1 MAANPPSK
9 IRPSQ
14 RDDAGRNP
22 RLLVV
27 EDSTAA
33 IQEFR
38 AHLGAAFNLTEA
50 LDCGLAV
57 KIAHD
62 AFESGQPF
70 ALAFVEVRTGLAWDG
85 LETITRLWKI
95 DPTLQVV
102 ICASAADYSW
112 SQITAKLGVNEN
124 FLILQKPFAQ
134 MEVLQ
139 LAHTLT
145 RKWQTAREAGERLAV
160 LDRRAATRAA
170 ELETSHAQL
179 LTSEERFTRAFRSSP
194 IPQAIQTIIGQRFVE
209 VNDAF
214 LALTGFPRREL
225 IGSTPLE
232 LRLCVDYEARFRQRA
247 IDGEPIREVAGQI
260 STQDGRLLDA
270 LISIERII
278 FSHEPHTLLM
288 VQDISERLNLEN
300 QLRQA
305 QKMEAIGQLAAGV
318 AHDFNNM
325 LTIIQGHA
333 SLQLAATGLSR
344 DTKESLE
351 QITLAAD
358 RAANLTRQLLAFSR
372 RQILQPRVLVLNE
385 LLRDLTTMLRRLI
398 GENIELKCAFASELP
413 PVWADSTGLEQVLM
427 NLTLNARDAMARGGR
442 ITISTETVSVRA
454 TEAECAAGKRSGR
467 HVVLRVRDTGSGM
480 NVETRAHI
488 FEPFFTTKEV
498 NKGTGM
504 GLATVY
510 GIVSQHEGWIEVET
524 APGAGSTFSVFLPVT
539 DRVAE
544 RPVAEPFE
552 YEFTDSQHTV
562 LVVEDDRAVRAMVR
576 DVLVDQGYSVLEAED
591 ARDALEVSR
600 AHRDEIELL
609 LTDVVMPGEMDGLE
623 LARTLRKENPALKI
637 VYTTGYSAE
646 LFTGDMQI
654 EEGLNYLPK
663 PYPAMKLLSIVRRAF
678 DPAEDLVEH

>member
-1 MAANPPSK
+1 MAANPSSNH
-9 IRPSQ
+9 RHSH
-14 RDDAGRNP
+14 RANASATP
-22 RLLVV
+22 RILVV
-27 EDSTAA
+27 DDSPAA
-33 IQEFR
+33 ILEFR
-38 AHLGAAFNLTEA
+38 THLGVAFDLTEA

-57 KIAHD
+57 KFAHD
-62 AFESGQPF
+62 ALDTGQPF
-70 ALAFVEVRTGLAWDG
+70 ALAFVEVRTGLTWDG

-95 DPTLQVV
+95 DATLQVV
-102 ICASAADYSW
+102 VCASAADYSW
-112 SQITAKLGVNEN
+112 PQITAKLGVNEN

-145 RKWQTAREAGERLAV
+145 RKWQMAREAHERLAI
-160 LDRRAATRAA
+160 LNRRVATRAA

-179 LTSEERFTRAFRSSP
+179 LTSEERFARAFRSSP
-194 IPQAIQTIIGQRFVE
+194 TPQAIQTIIGQRFVE

-225 IGSTPLE
+225 IGRTPLE
-232 LRLCVDYEARFRQRA
+232 LRLCIDYDPRLRQRA
-247 IDGEPIREVAGQI
+247 IEGEPIREVAGQI
-260 STQDGRLLDA
+260 STHDGRLLDA

-278 FSHEPHTLLM
+278 FSNEPHTLLM

-333 SLQLAATGLSR
+333 SLQLAAVGLSK

-351 QITLAAD
+351 QITLAAE

-398 GENIELKCAFASELP
+398 GENIELKCAFDEGLP

-427 NLTLNARDAMARGGR
+427 NLTLNARDAMPRGGR
-442 ITISTETVSVRA
+442 ITISTETVTVRA
-454 TEAECAAGKRSGR
+454 TEAECAAGKRSGK
-467 HVVLRVRDTGSGM
+467 HVVFRVRDTGSGM
-480 NVETRAHI
+480 NAETRAHI
-488 FEPFFTTKEV
+488 FEPFFTTKDV

-510 GIVSQHEGWIEVET
+510 GIVLQHEGWIDVET

-544 RPVAEPFE
+544 QPIAEPFDF
-552 YEFTDSQHTV
+552 EFTNSQHTV

-591 ARDALEVSR
+591 AQDALEVSR

-623 LARTLRKENPALKI
+623 LARILCEENPALKI
-637 VYTTGYSAE
+637 VYTTGYSSE
-646 LFTGDMQI
+646 LFSGDMQI
-654 EEGLNYLPK
+654 EEGVNYLPK
-663 PYPAMKLLSIVRRAF
+663 PYPAMRLLSIVRRAF
-678 DPAEDLVEH
+678 DSAEDLVEH